1 MNCGLVALMQAA
13 SAAQRNRAE
22 KLILEHEMGELFKVI
37 ALGRGLAEPLLG
49 FNQGDRSHR
58 L

>member
-1 MNCGLVALMQAA
+1 MQAA

-37 ALGRGLAEPLLG
+37 ALGRGFDEPLLG
-49 FNQGDRSHR
+49 FARGDRSHR